1 MSDKLTILIVDDD
14 ANSLIALCDLLTE
27 GGYNTII
34 AEDGNNALEKV
45 MRENP
50 AVAIVDVRL
59 PGIDGYQVC
68 QRIKEA
74 KEVSTKV
81 ILYTAYID
89 AVNAAKAREVGA
101 DDIIGKTSDF
111 ENMRKAIKDVIDS

>member
-1 MSDKLTILIVDDD
+1 MSDKLTILIVDDN

-27 GGYNTII
+27 DGYNTIV
-34 AEDGNNALEKV
+34 AEDGNKALEKV

-50 AVAIVDVRL
+50 AAALVDVRL

-68 QRIKEA
+68 KRIKEA

-89 AVNAAKAREVGA
+89 AVNAAKARVVGA